1 MVTMENLSE
10 LYTYFAKLSKEE
22 AYSLN
27 GNLEIVSNL
36 SNLSHKAPCVST
48 DDILA
53 LITHLRSAINITM
66 DKKLMYELE
75 YNIFGCT
82 DVSNTYELRISIL
95 ITDNGCL
102 FDTTLYLLEES
113 IQYLISRY
121 DKSQICLKPKIP
133 GTRYKNTAP
142 HFHDTSDFISLEE
155 LTYNLE
161 LKLKTFIKGHA
172 RYFSTDTVNPFNLAY
187 YERNGMT
194 LKDFNAKYYDIWLKG
209 IKDKDIASD
218 DMVEVG
224 IVDTNK
230 YTMKYESLPI
240 ILPSDLIPL
249 KKKQKTKYRADVKRK
264 HKKGRRK

>member
-1 MVTMENLSE
+1 MVTMENLGE
-10 LYTYFAKLSKEE
+10 LYAYFAKLSREE

-66 DKKLMYELE
+66 DRKLMYELE

-95 ITDNGCL
+95 TDNGCL

-121 DKSQICLKPKIP
+121 DKSQICLEPKIP
-133 GTRYKNTAP
+133 GTRYKNNAP

-161 LKLKTFIKGHA
+161 LKLKTFIKEHA
-172 RYFSTDTVNPFNLAY
+172 RYISTDTVNPFNLAY

-194 LKDFNAKYYDIWLKG
+194 LKDFKAKYYPIWIEG
-209 IKDKDIASD
+209 IKDKDITSD

-224 IVDTNK
+224 VVDADKHTIK
-230 YTMKYESLPI
+230 FESLPV
-240 ILPSDLIPL
+240 ILPFDDMPL
-249 KKKQKTKYRADVKRK
+249 YKKPKTRFTRTKRK